1 MAVFRIEKTRDYT
14 VMSNHHLKNKNLSL
28 KAKGLMS
35 LLLSLPDNWV
45 HTMAGLAQISVEG
58 VDAIRQALN
67 ELEKEGYVIRH
78 RIRNKRGRLAEME
91 YVVYENPQTAEVAEP
106 PAENA
111 PVSEE
116 PILEEPMLDS
126 PILENP
132 TLVNPI
138 QEKPTLDHPV
148 LENPMQLNTYRVNT
162 EKENTDISM
171 THAVNPYQSI
181 PHQSM
186 PNTGQVSRVA
196 YYKELVRKNI
206 EYETMCQQYGRERL
220 DEIVFQIVETLCSK
234 AEYFTIS
241 GNPLP
246 AELVREQLLQFSS
259 KHLQYVFDCLN
270 KTYSRVGNIKT
281 YLLTTLYNAPGT
293 FNAYYDAKVHHDHPY
308 LFYKED

>member
-1 MAVFRIEKTRDYT
+1 M
-14 VMSNHHLKNKNLSL
+14 
-28 KAKGLMS
+28 
-35 LLLSLPDNWV
+35 P
-45 HTMAGLAQISVEG
+45 
-58 VDAIRQALN
+58 
-67 ELEKEGYVIRH
+67 
-78 RIRNKRGRLAEME
+78 
-91 YVVYENPQTAEVAEP
+91 
-106 PAENA
+106 
-111 PVSEE
+111 
-116 PILEEPMLDS
+116 
-126 PILENP
+126 
-132 TLVNPI
+132 
-138 QEKPTLDHPV
+138 
-148 LENPMQLNTYRVNT
+148 
-162 EKENTDISM
+162 
-171 THAVNPYQSI
+171 HAANPYQSI
-181 PHQSM
+181 PYQSM
-186 PNTGQVSRVA
+186 PKTGQVSRVA

-206 EYETMCQQYGRERL
+206 EYETMCSQYGRERL

>member
-78 RIRNKRGRLAEME
+78 RIRNNRGRLAEME
-91 YVVYENPQTAEVAEP
+91 YVVYENPPTAEVAEP
-106 PAENA
+106 LAETA
-111 PVSEE
+111 SVSEE
-116 PILEEPMLDS
+116 PMLEEPILDS

-132 TLVNPI
+132 TQVNPI

-171 THAVNPYQSI
+171 PHAVNPYQSI
-181 PHQSM
+181 PYQSI
-186 PNTGQVSRVA
+186 PKTGQVSRVA

-206 EYETMCQQYGRERL
+206 EYETIALSMDENGWMKLCFRSWKRSAPKRSTSPSLEILFLRNWCGSSCCNSAVSICNMCL
-220 DEIVFQIVETLCSK
+220 I
-234 AEYFTIS
+234 A
-241 GNPLP
+241 
-246 AELVREQLLQFSS
+246 
-259 KHLQYVFDCLN
+259 
-270 KTYSRVGNIKT
+270 
-281 YLLTTLYNAPGT
+281 
-293 FNAYYDAKVHHDHPY
+293 
-308 LFYKED
+308 